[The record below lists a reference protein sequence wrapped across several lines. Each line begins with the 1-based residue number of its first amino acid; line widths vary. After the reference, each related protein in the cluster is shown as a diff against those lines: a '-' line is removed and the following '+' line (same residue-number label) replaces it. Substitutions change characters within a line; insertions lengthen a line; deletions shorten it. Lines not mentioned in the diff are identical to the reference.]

1 MITEERALLLSIRP
15 RYAEAIMAGAK
26 LAELRRQRPGVAPG
40 SSMIIYT
47 TAPVAALTGTA
58 KILGISEGS
67 PHEIWERHGGDL
79 GLSREEFDTYLS
91 GAATAYAL
99 MLSDPRRL
107 SEPLTLHEL
116 REKVSFHP
124 PQSFR
129 YMTRSMIDRLT
140 DMDHPDCELLE
151 DVLSAGFHQPLL
163 S

>member
-1 MITEERALLLSIRP
+1 
-15 RYAEAIMAGAK
+15 
-26 LAELRRQRPGVAPG
+26 
-40 SSMIIYT
+40 MIIYT

-67 PHEIWERHGGDL
+67 PDEIWERHGSEL
-79 GLSREEFDTYLS
+79 GLSREEFDVYLT

-107 SEPLTLHEL
+107 SEPLPLREL
-116 REKVSFHP
+116 REKASFHP

-129 YMTRSMIDRLT
+129 YMTRTMIDRLAGGN
-140 DMDHPDCELLE
+140 HPDYGLLE
-151 DVLSAGFHQPLL
+151 DLLSAGVQQPLP